1 MPTPIDAATAKA
13 WLSDGAE
20 IAFLD
25 VREPGQYG
33 EGHPFFAI
41 PLPYSVFELRLPDLA
56 PNPAVRL
63 VLLDDG
69 DEVAV
74 RAAGRAEA
82 MGYTHVHFVRGGAG
96 GWKRAGFTLFAGVN
110 VPSKTFGE
118 LIEHQRHTPRITAG
132 ELDRLRK
139 SGEKLVIVDGRPLA
153 EYGRMNIP
161 GGVCCPNGE
170 LALRIGELVRD
181 ADTRIVV
188 NCAGRT
194 RSIIGAET
202 LRALGLPNPIAA
214 LENGTQG
221 WFLAGLQLE
230 NGSARTHSGARP
242 SDDVLAA
249 RAARL
254 RAAAEHSGAGF
265 ADRARVA
272 GWLAETGR
280 TTFLLDVRSPE
291 EHAARSIEGAVPAP
305 GGQLIQATDQ
315 WVGVK
320 GARLVLIDDDG
331 VRAPMVAQ
339 WLAQLGHETW
349 VLDGGAEAAT
359 GLRQTQRPVP
369 GLEVLPAVSATAVVE
384 AMRRG
389 VPLLDLRASA
399 AYRAGHVAGARWSIR
414 PRLDGVK
421 PGAANS
427 GSGSGSGSGS
437 ISEILVAGPRDEVA
451 VAARDLVEAGW
462 TSVRHLDGGPVEW
475 TAAGLDVVTS
485 PADPPDSERIDF
497 LFFVHDRHDGNAAA
511 ARRYL
516 EWETGLLAQLDEQ
529 ERSVFRIVG

>member
-1 MPTPIDAATAKA
+1 MPTPIDAETAKA

-33 EGHPFFAI
+33 EGHPFFVV
-41 PLPYSVFELRLPDLA
+41 PLPYSVFELRLPDFV
-56 PNPAVRL
+56 PNPAVRM

-69 DEVAV
+69 DGVAE

-82 MGYTHVHFVRGGAG
+82 MGYTDVHVIRGGAG

-118 LIEHQRHTPRITAG
+118 LIEHQRHTPRITAS
-132 ELDRLRK
+132 ELDRLRR
-139 SGEKLVIVDGRPLA
+139 SGEKLVIIDGRPLA
-153 EYGRMNIP
+153 EYRKMNIP

-170 LALRIGELVRD
+170 LALRIDELVPD

-230 NGSARTHSGARP
+230 NGSKRTHSDARP
-242 SDDVLAA
+242 GAEPLAA
-249 RAARL
+249 RALLL
-254 RAAAEHSGAGF
+254 RAAAERCGAGF
-265 ADRARVA
+265 ADRAQVVD
-272 GWLAETGR
+272 WLAETRR

-291 EHAARSIEGAVPAP
+291 EHAARPIGGAVAAP
-305 GGQLIQATDQ
+305 GGQLMQATDQ

-349 VLDGGAEAAT
+349 VLVGGAEAAT
-359 GLRQTQRPVP
+359 GLRQANRPTTA
-369 GLEVLPAVSATAVVE
+369 EAVLPAVSGAASLE

-389 VPLLDLRASA
+389 VPLLDLRSSAS
-399 AYRAGHVAGARWSIR
+399 YRAGHVTGARWSIR
-414 PRLDGVK
+414 PRLEDVK
-421 PGAANS
+421 PA
-427 GSGSGSGSGS
+427 GSGG
-437 ISEILVAGPRDEVA
+437 EILVAGARDEVA
-451 VAARDLVEAGW
+451 LAARDLAEAGW
-462 TSVRHLDGGPVEW
+462 TSVRHLGGGPVEW
-475 TAAGLDVVTS
+475 KAASLDVVSS
-485 PADPPDSERIDF
+485 PDDPPDSERIDF

-529 ERSVFRIVG
+529 ERGVFRIAG